1 MRNYR
6 THLALVCALALGCQS
21 PSVGVEPGTPVPVA
35 ASEVPAELQRRV
47 EEARNTTTAELL
59 ERADVPFEGELGYD
73 PLRAEFLDL
82 VQDSTLAMS
91 ASERARLG
99 EHGFVVTDHQ
109 FPSFAYGLQTIYL
122 HDLPIYVSA
131 DAILEAVH
139 RSYDDLLK
147 QVELTYLQV
156 ELGALLDEMHGRV
169 DGLGDDRARA
179 DADLFLAVARSLL
192 SSTSVAPRAG
202 ASASEVH
209 ALVDGAV
216 AHEGSRMITLF
227 GVERDVDFSQFEP
240 RGHYDEDGLEPYF
253 RTMTWLGRT
262 DFRIVET
269 LPDGS
274 AVFRRRQLEGA
285 VALRALLDEASLA
298 RWSRIDEVLR
308 VFVGEPDGM
317 APPDVD
323 TLFEQLGAS
332 SLASFDDD
340 ALVAAIYARDLGRQ
354 EILSRMLSRGPGVQE
369 PLPLD
374 RSFFFFPQ
382 RYVLDSHVTSNVV
395 WDRVQ
400 AQRMMA
406 DPLDVAYAAL
416 GNDQAGQLLAP
427 ELARYDY
434 AGDLEAVRV
443 LADEHGEAWWSSNL
457 YNRWLGALRE
467 LSPSRGAF
475 PEGLPSAMR
484 SEAWGRRLLN
494 TQLSSWATLRHDTTL
509 YAKPSYTTGGA
520 CEFPDAYVDP
530 YPAFWEALAG
540 FARHAREAVASLE
553 AGALTSGGE
562 SYLQAYLQGL
572 EDVASRLRDMAERE
586 LRGEPF
592 TAEQLAWI
600 NEAVTVE
607 PYGCEDD
614 FIARGWYG
622 ALHLDATS
630 AAEEDPVVADVHT
643 QPTDEVGTPVGRV
656 LHVGTGAPRVMVVT
670 VDTCVGPRA
679 YVGLVSTFHQHV
691 TQDFERWTDPEWA
704 ERVRAGSVASPAWW
718 SSMLGE

>member
-1 MRNYR
+1 M
-6 THLALVCALALGCQS
+6 
-21 PSVGVEPGTPVPVA
+21 
-35 ASEVPAELQRRV
+35 
-47 EEARNTTTAELL
+47 
-59 ERADVPFEGELGYD
+59 
-73 PLRAEFLDL
+73 
-82 VQDSTLAMS
+82 
-91 ASERARLG
+91 
-99 EHGFVVTDHQ
+99 
-109 FPSFAYGLQTIYL
+109 
-122 HDLPIYVSA
+122 
-131 DAILEAVH
+131 
-139 RSYDDLLK
+139 
-147 QVELTYLQV
+147 
-156 ELGALLDEMHGRV
+156 
-169 DGLGDDRARA
+169 
-179 DADLFLAVARSLL
+179 
-192 SSTSVAPRAG
+192 
-202 ASASEVH
+202 
-209 ALVDGAV
+209 
-216 AHEGSRMITLF
+216 
-227 GVERDVDFSQFEP
+227 
-240 RGHYDEDGLEPYF
+240 
-253 RTMTWLGRT
+253 
-262 DFRIVET
+262 
-269 LPDGS
+269 
-274 AVFRRRQLEGA
+274 
-285 VALRALLDEASLA
+285 
-298 RWSRIDEVLR
+298 
-308 VFVGEPDGM
+308 
-317 APPDVD
+317 
-323 TLFEQLGAS
+323 
-332 SLASFDDD
+332 
-340 ALVAAIYARDLGRQ
+340 
-354 EILSRMLSRGPGVQE
+354 
-369 PLPLD
+369 PLD

-434 AGDLEAVRV
+434 AGTSKPFV
-443 LADEHGEAWWSSNL
+443 SSPTSMGK
-457 YNRWLGALRE
+457 LGGLRTSTTAGSARCAS
-467 LSPSRGAF
+467 SPSRGAF

-656 LHVGTGAPRVMVVT
+656 LHVATGAPRVMVVT